1 MLAYL
6 FWHRP
11 FPGVDRKLYQQAIM
25 RFQND
30 LAAAKPAGFISA
42 ASFQIEPVHWLDDL
56 PGYEDWYLLEGS
68 CAIGPL
74 NAFAIAGQIQA
85 PHDNVAALM
94 EQGLG
99 GLYAHVGGETAPPE

>member
-11 FPGVDRKLYQQAIM
+11 FPGVDHKLYQQAIM

-42 ASFQIEPVHWLDDL
+42 ASFQIEPVH
-56 PGYEDWYLLEGS
+56 
-68 CAIGPL
+68 
-74 NAFAIAGQIQA
+74 
-85 PHDNVAALM
+85 
-94 EQGLG
+94 
-99 GLYAHVGGETAPPE
+99 